1 MAAGSAEGDGG
12 TGTPGEPF
20 IPAEAAPGGRRIGEN
35 RLAGR
40 GGPRVLGNR
49 RARTLLIF
57 APDTDETAA
66 RFAGFA
72 AAQGIPAV
80 VARGFGRVGVSV
92 RATRERVCRARLT
105 VDGAEVSGI
114 LNRGTGGWG
123 DEPDPDRAFAAAETY
138 ARLCSAV
145 ARWPGPAVNRP
156 SEHGFLARL
165 DPLELAGTGVVEPSC
180 TVILNDGSAP
190 GREVYRIP
198 EWTVVD
204 PEAPRSRFDVV
215 QIADPGRARRFLA
228 AGGRLARET
237 ADRVAPIVGWLRGRG
252 TVFADFRVELGAA
265 VPRLADVSY
274 RPEHELFPDLEDQ
287 VYAALLA
294 GLPP

>member
-1 MAAGSAEGDGG
+1 M
-12 TGTPGEPF
+12 
-20 IPAEAAPGGRRIGEN
+20 
-35 RLAGR
+35 
-40 GGPRVLGNR
+40 
-49 RARTLLIF
+49 TLLVI

-72 AAQGIPAV
+72 AGQGIPAV
-80 VARGFGRVGVSV
+80 VAHGFGRVGVSV

-105 VDGAEVSGI
+105 FDGAEVGGI

-138 ARLCSAV
+138 AALWSAV
-145 ARWPGPAVNRP
+145 ALWPGPVVNRP

-165 DPLELAGTGVVEPSC
+165 DPLELAGAGVVEPPR

-190 GREVYRIP
+190 GREVHRIP

-204 PEAPRSRFDVV
+204 PDAPRRRFDVV
-215 QIADPGRARRFLA
+215 QIADPGRTRRFVVAGAEVFELGA

-252 TVFADFRVELGAA
+252 TVFAGFRAELGAA
-265 VPRLADVSY
+265 VPRLADVSCW
-274 RPEHELFPDLEDQ
+274 PGHELFPDLEDQ

-294 GLPP
+294 GLTP